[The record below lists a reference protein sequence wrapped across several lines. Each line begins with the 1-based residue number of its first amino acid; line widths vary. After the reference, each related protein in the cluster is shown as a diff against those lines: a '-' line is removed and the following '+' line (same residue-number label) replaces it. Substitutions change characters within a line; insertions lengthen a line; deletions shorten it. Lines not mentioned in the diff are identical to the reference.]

1 MRLLSKISAA
11 CAMLLGLTASAD
23 GQEARSMHD
32 FGFIQATS
40 PWITS
45 RNAAGL
51 TALPVE
57 RAAKAEG
64 AFSKSDGGLI
74 DNAGSE
80 NSFQAEISTE
90 SYMRISERTVF
101 YGKLSYSY
109 DRGRNM
115 GGSILMDPSYNPV
128 NFYESVDTTRGVKAK
143 ELYHLIG
150 GISYRFKDDRWSLG
164 AKIDYESGDQAK
176 LKDPR
181 FFNVWMDLG
190 ASAGFRFSDSE
201 KISFGASVEYRR
213 TLETVRGKLYGTSG
227 KQYFTL
233 IDYGGFYGKREL
245 FDGSYSMVSPSD
257 SRPMF
262 NHFIGGSLQLEAG
275 RKTKVFNELTYLRR
289 SGYFGNKG
297 TKSILFTE
305 HGGNII
311 EYNGV
316 LTTGNGSNLHR
327 IGLDLRYEGII
338 NNENVYRMSTQ
349 VGEYTEVEYL
359 SQNEVLDRSDIYAG
373 LSYTGYIGS
382 DDFRARWEY
391 GANAGFSSRQAL
403 TTIYPYY
410 RSSSYSNIAAEIFGK
425 RNILSRK
432 NLFTIAAGADFM
444 TGFGTPKDDGILAN
458 SSSEAP
464 RSHDLYLYR
473 EFEFQ
478 TAPRAGAGVSFRY
491 TRLFSDRTA
500 GYVELNESFTS
511 MLKKPE
517 YLNNGLRNILS
528 ITIGCAF

>member
-11 CAMLLGLTASAD
+11 CTMLLGLTASAN

-57 RAAKAEG
+57 RTAKAEG
-64 AFSKSDGGLI
+64 SFSKNDGGLI

-80 NSFQAEISTE
+80 NNFQAEISTE
-90 SYMRISERTVF
+90 SYLRISERTVF

-115 GGSILMDPSYNPV
+115 GGSILMDPSYNPI
-128 NFYESVDTTRGVKAK
+128 NFYENADTTRGVKAK

-150 GISYRFKDDRWSLG
+150 GISYRFKDNRWSLG
-164 AKIDYESGDQAK
+164 AKIEYESGDQAK

-190 ASAGFRFSDSE
+190 ASAGLRFVASD

-245 FDGSYSMVSPSD
+245 FDGSYGMISPS
-257 SRPMF
+257 SNRPMF

-297 TKSILFTE
+297 ATSILFTE

-359 SQNEVLDRSDIYAG
+359 SQNEILDRSDIHANI
-373 LSYTGYIGS
+373 SYTGYMGIEN
-382 DDFRARWEY
+382 FRARWEY
-391 GANAGFSSRQAL
+391 GANASFNSRQSL
-403 TTIYPYY
+403 STIYPYY
-410 RSSSYSNIAAEIFGK
+410 RNSSYSNAAAGIYGK

-432 NLFTIAAGADFM
+432 NLFTITAGADFM
-444 TGFGTPKDDGILAN
+444 TGFGTPKEDGILAS

-464 RSHDLYLYR
+464 RSHDMYLYR
-473 EFEFQ
+473 DFEFQ
-478 TAPRAGAGVSFRY
+478 TASRIGAGLAFRY
-491 TRLFSDRTA
+491 TRLFSA
-500 GYVELNESFTS
+500 KIAAYVELSDTFTS
-511 MLKKPE
+511 LIQSPE
-517 YLNNGLRNILS
+517 YLDNGHRNILT
-528 ITIGCAF
+528 ITIGCTF